1 MVENPRRG
9 QHPQRAVVQMIT
21 TQEVRDVT
29 VYR

>member
-9 QHPQRAVVQMIT
+9 QHAHRAVVQMIM

-29 VYR
+29 IHG